1 MAKKNKSKNSR
12 TPQTES
18 AETAPTGGGMHA
30 ARETIESIVIAF
42 VLAFLFRTFEAEAF
56 VIPTG
61 SMSPSLQGQHKD
73 VDCTEC
79 GYRFRTTASSEGD
92 DRQRLIAQSRN
103 PNLAMHQ
110 RQQLQRAIAGTEVVA
125 GMCPMCRQTMAM
137 RPDLPPGVP
146 DYISQTDNPEQSS
159 YPGDRILVN
168 KFSYTNSDPQ
178 RWDVIV
184 FKYPGNGEMNYIKR
198 LVGLPNETLQIYQGD
213 IFVRKNQEDADF
225 QIERKPADKVRVMLQ
240 PVHDTDH
247 DPSILYQAGWPL
259 RWDATTPDGW
269 QIETKPRKQTVEQKF
284 RVAPTEQGEDSKVAW
299 LRYHHRVPQDQ
310 DWSIARKFQQT
321 ETYSAIDKEQWLSKI
336 RPELIRDFN
345 PYNARRLRRDVA
357 RHGWPMP
364 PNMYGMHWVSDLA
377 VHCTVD
383 VEQSQGELHLDLVEA
398 GKHFFCR
405 IDLSTGKATV
415 GVEGMEDLSLTAE
428 TSVHSVGTH
437 HLFFANVDDQLLL
450 WVDETLIPLSADNPG
465 LQYDAEK
472 VFGGRKNA
480 LPSTSDTDPADLAP
494 VGIGARGA
502 TLTVERLEVLRDI
515 YYIATSWLEQE
526 KMLDY
531 PNPRS
536 AQVLA
541 DGTRMPA
548 LDSIRQQFIDPAAWP
563 RFSRRKKI
571 NFPIKENQLFV
582 MGDNSPESQ
591 DCRLWASPN
600 PHTGSKPGGAYLDR
614 RLLIGK
620 AVCVFWPHSWGGIPG
635 ASMLP
640 GFPNFG
646 DMRIVR

>member
-299 LRYHHRVPQDQ
+299 LRYHHRVPRTKTGA
-310 DWSIARKFQQT
+310 SL
-321 ETYSAIDKEQWLSKI
+321 ENSS
-336 RPELIRDFN
+336 RP
-345 PYNARRLRRDVA
+345 
-357 RHGWPMP
+357 
-364 PNMYGMHWVSDLA
+364 
-377 VHCTVD
+377 
-383 VEQSQGELHLDLVEA
+383 
-398 GKHFFCR
+398 KR
-405 IDLSTGKATV
+405 I
-415 GVEGMEDLSLTAE
+415 
-428 TSVHSVGTH
+428 
-437 HLFFANVDDQLLL
+437 
-450 WVDETLIPLSADNPG
+450 P
-465 LQYDAEK
+465 
-472 VFGGRKNA
+472 
-480 LPSTSDTDPADLAP
+480 PSTKSS
-494 VGIGARGA
+494 G
-502 TLTVERLEVLRDI
+502 
-515 YYIATSWLEQE
+515 
-526 KMLDY
+526 
-531 PNPRS
+531 S
-536 AQVLA
+536 A
-541 DGTRMPA
+541 
-548 LDSIRQQFIDPAAWP
+548 
-563 RFSRRKKI
+563 K
-571 NFPIKENQLFV
+571 
-582 MGDNSPESQ
+582 
-591 DCRLWASPN
+591 
-600 PHTGSKPGGAYLDR
+600 
-614 RLLIGK
+614 
-620 AVCVFWPHSWGGIPG
+620 
-635 ASMLP
+635 
-640 GFPNFG
+640 FG
-646 DMRIVR
+646 PS